1 MRWRYGRLRRR
12 WVLLLVLVAA
22 AFAAAVA
29 TARALQ
35 DGGDDGGSQTVTPE
49 DVRERDGLR
58 LRVTVDREEYEVGGE
73 VSARAEVTNQRADA
87 VPYSGV
93 PGQPGFRVSAISA
106 DLAGELPLDAEG
118 GDAPPSEG
126 SLAPGE
132 TLEITT
138 AWDQQLDLGDLV
150 QAPEGRYSI
159 QATFSYTL
167 PGASERIDL
176 QAVATFQLKGGEFI
190 VDPRTTLETAIRNE
204 EVKAW
209 MQGRAENIACAYPP
223 RGLFFQ
229 AFVTTETAAETFDF
243 LYRALLDQGAPI
255 CGIVSE
261 GENWR
266 LIMFHRNG
274 EEPRRMSAFIDIHSG
289 EFIRFEEGG
298 PEPEQQT
305 PAPSASP

>member
-1 MRWRYGRLRRR
+1 
-12 WVLLLVLVAA
+12 LLVLAA
-22 AFAAAVA
+22 AAVAAAVA
-29 TARALQ
+29 TARALR
-35 DGGDDGGSQTVTPE
+35 DSDDDGGTDTVASE

-58 LRVTVDREEYEVGGE
+58 LRITVDREEYQVGEEVT
-73 VSARAEVTNQRADA
+73 ARAEITNERADA

-93 PGQPGFRVSAISA
+93 PGEPGFRVSAISA
-106 DLAGELPLDAEG
+106 GLAGEVPLVPEG
-118 GDAPPSEG
+118 SVAPPSEG
-126 SLAPGE
+126 SLASGE
-132 TLEITT
+132 TLEIST
-138 AWDQQLDLGDLV
+138 AWDQQLDLGDFV

-167 PGASERIDL
+167 PGAQDKIDL

-190 VDPRTTLETAIRNE
+190 VDPRTALENAIRNE

-229 AFVTTETAAETFDF
+229 AFVPTGTAAETFVI
-243 LYRALLDQGAPI
+243 LYQSLLDQGAPI

-261 GENWR
+261 DENWR

-274 EEPRRMSAFIDIHSG
+274 EEPRRMSAFLDIHSG